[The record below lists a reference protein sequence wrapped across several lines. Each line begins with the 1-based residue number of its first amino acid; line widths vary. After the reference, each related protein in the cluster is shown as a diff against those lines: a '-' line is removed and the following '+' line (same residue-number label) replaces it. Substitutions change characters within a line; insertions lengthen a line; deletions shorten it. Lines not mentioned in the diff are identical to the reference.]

1 MNLTEKQRQKV
12 LELANRSYPQFS
24 KRTVWVIRVVM
35 ITLFALWIAGGL
47 YLNNQVK
54 QDEARMEQARLEAQR
69 KEERLRRTAQYQQAV
84 QERSRKPQSRNALDN
99 L

>member
-12 LELANRSYPQFS
+12 LEVVNRPYPQFS
-24 KRTVWVIRVVM
+24 KRTVWMIRAVM
-35 ITLFALWIAGGL
+35 IVLFALWVAGGL

-54 QDEARMEQARLEAQR
+54 QDEQRIEQARLEVQH
-69 KEERLRRTAQYQQAV
+69 KEERLRRTAQYQQTV